1 MTDTSLAIKRWG
13 NGLGVRLPQEVA
25 REAKLCA
32 GQQVR
37 MVVETGR
44 LIVQPLPANAMS
56 LEERL
61 RRFNPARHGGE
72 VV

>member
-1 MTDTSLAIKRWG
+1 MTDTILTIKRWG

-37 MVVETGR
+37 MVVEADR
-44 LIVQPLPANAMS
+44 LVVQPLPACEMS

-72 VV
+72 VM

>member
-1 MTDTSLAIKRWG
+1 MTDTILTIKRWG
-13 NGLGVRLPQEVA
+13 NGMGVRLPQAVA
-25 REAKLCA
+25 REAQLYV

-37 MVVETGR
+37 MVVEAGR
-44 LIVQPLPANAMS
+44 LIVQPLPARSMS